1 MILDPCCNWVAHGSR
16 QGVVLRLCDES
27 KSEALVLA
35 GGSVLPI
42 SVENNAMYPHHH
54 TYILHPKFRGYCCG
68 ATGGME
74 SIITLVEGKYGA

>member
-1 MILDPCCNWVAHGSR
+1 MVCFHMILDPCCNWVAHGSR

-54 TYILHPKFRGYCCG
+54 PTSSIQNFG
-68 ATGGME
+68 AIAAGL
-74 SIITLVEGKYGA
+74 LVEWKA